1 MVNNKSEMQHKTD
14 VIKILLWTKCFET
27 TCLPLGASPFKNCDV
42 PHCETTMD
50 RSQLKQ
56 AQVVMFHT
64 CYKENLVEA
73 GGLPEY
79 RSPNQKWIFRCYEAP
94 SKQLVVYPEVNDAFN
109 FTMTKRLDS
118 DFHAYH
124 GVYKVHPNPPKV
136 LPDYAQN
143 KTKLVAWI
151 VSHCLTPGRREVYV
165 RRLRKK
171 MHIDIYGAC
180 GKHRCPPREKKDSSC
195 YRHVGAIYK
204 FYLAFENSDCIDYVT
219 EKPWR
224 SIRYNIVP
232 VVRGSYNNFKTILP
246 PGSYIHT
253 NDFPNPEALAEYLK
267 YLDKNDTAYNEY
279 FSWKKTYIH
288 DRTRKKVCD
297 LCRTLHETRGVVKTY
312 KNIWGDFYS
321 FENNC
326 LNYDNV
332 SYRDFDK

>member
-195 YRHVGAIYK
+195 YRHVG
-204 FYLAFENSDCIDYVT
+204 
-219 EKPWR
+219 
-224 SIRYNIVP
+224 
-232 VVRGSYNNFKTILP
+232 
-246 PGSYIHT
+246 
-253 NDFPNPEALAEYLK
+253 
-267 YLDKNDTAYNEY
+267 
-279 FSWKKTYIH
+279 
-288 DRTRKKVCD
+288 
-297 LCRTLHETRGVVKTY
+297 
-312 KNIWGDFYS
+312 
-321 FENNC
+321 
-326 LNYDNV
+326 
-332 SYRDFDK
+332 SYRDLSYMRFKILELSRSQVQSTSST